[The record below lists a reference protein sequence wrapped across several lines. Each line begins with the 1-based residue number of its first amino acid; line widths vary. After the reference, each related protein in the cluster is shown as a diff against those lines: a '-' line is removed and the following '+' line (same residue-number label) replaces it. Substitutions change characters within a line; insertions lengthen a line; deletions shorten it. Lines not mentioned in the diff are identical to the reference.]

1 MPRTASETRS
11 HVLQVAG
18 ELFYDNGIRAT
29 GVDHVAAEA
38 GVAPT
43 TLYRLFDSKD
53 GLVGSYVERM
63 HHDFQ
68 SVCEAAAEAAGPDPR
83 DQILAIFDTVFA
95 EVSSDRYRGCAM
107 LKTLAEFPDPALPAH
122 RNAVAAKSWLRQT
135 LRELTGRLGVAD
147 PGTLADQLML
157 VLDGMH
163 ATGQSLGPTG
173 PAKQARRLAETLLSA
188 AAPPSDAL

>member
-1 MPRTASETRS
+1 M
-11 HVLQVAG
+11 LQVAG

-43 TLYRLFDSKD
+43 TLYRVFESKD
-53 GLVGSYVERM
+53 GLVSAYVERM

-68 SVCEAAAEAAGPDPR
+68 QVCEAAVAAAGSDPR
-83 DQILAIFDTVFA
+83 EQILTIFDVVFA
-95 EVSSDRYRGCAM
+95 EVSSAHYRGCPM
-107 LKTLAEFPDPALPAH
+107 LKTLAEFPDPELPAH

-135 LRELTGRLGVAD
+135 LGELTAQLGGAD
-147 PGTLADQLML
+147 SPALADQLML

-163 ATGQSLGPTG
+163 ATGQSLGPDG
-173 PAKQARRLAETLLSA
+173 PAKHARHLAEALLSA
-188 AAPPSDAL
+188 AAPRPDAA